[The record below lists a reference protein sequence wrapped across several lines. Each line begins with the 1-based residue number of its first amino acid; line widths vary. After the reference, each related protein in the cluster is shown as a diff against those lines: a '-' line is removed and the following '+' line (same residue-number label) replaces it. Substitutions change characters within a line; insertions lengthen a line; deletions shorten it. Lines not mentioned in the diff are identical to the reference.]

1 MTLTA
6 GLRKSCWPGF
16 LRNNR
21 MELSTAAYILPAAF
35 ILDLVLGDPPRLPH
49 PIRWLGRAITT
60 GEPFFRNLKLKL
72 SLSGAIFALCLI
84 TGTWTLTFIL
94 VKTAQ
99 CIHPLV
105 RAGAEIL
112 ILYYCISIRSLE
124 SSAMAVF
131 EALTQSRLDDA
142 RAKVARIVGRD
153 VENLNFDEVSRA
165 TVETV
170 GENLVDGVI
179 SPLFYAA
186 MGGAPLAMAYK
197 MINTLDSMIGY
208 KNDKYRDFGKIA
220 ARIDDIANFI
230 PARMSILVISLAAK
244 ILTGHGSRTFQTALT
259 EGANHTSPNAGYS
272 EAAFAGALGI
282 RLGGPNYYHG
292 RLVSKP
298 YLGIPLNPIHRNHIK
313 EACDLMILS
322 SLIWMVMLAVI
333 LYFFHF

>member
-1 MTLTA
+1 
-6 GLRKSCWPGF
+6 
-16 LRNNR
+16 
-21 MELSTAAYILPAAF
+21 MELSTAGYIIPAAF
-35 ILDLVLGDPPRLPH
+35 ILDLVLGDPTLLPH
-49 PIRWLGRAITT
+49 PIRWLGRAITA
-60 GEPFFRNLKLKL
+60 GEPFFRNLRVKL
-72 SLSGAIFALCLI
+72 SISGALFAISLI
-84 TGTWTLTFIL
+84 AGTWALTFVLI
-94 VKTAQ
+94 KTAQ

-105 RAGAEIL
+105 KAGAEIL

-131 EALTQSRLDDA
+131 RALTQSRFDDA
-142 RAKVARIVGRD
+142 RTNVALIVGRN
-153 VENLNFDEVSRA
+153 VENLNPEEISRA

-186 MGGAPLAMAYK
+186 IGGAPLAMAYK

-208 KNDKYRDFGKIA
+208 KNDKYRDFGKVA

-230 PARMSILVISLAAK
+230 PARFSIPVISLAAQIIDRK
-244 ILTGHGSRTFQTALT
+244 GVRTFQTALT

-298 YLGIPLNPIHRNHIK
+298 YLGIPFNQTNRNYIK
-313 EACDLMILS
+313 KACDLMMLS
-322 SLIWMVMLAVI
+322 ALIWMCVLVI
-333 LYFFHF
+333 TLYFLSIWIS

>member
-1 MTLTA
+1 
-6 GLRKSCWPGF
+6 
-16 LRNNR
+16 
-21 MELSTAAYILPAAF
+21 MELSTAEFIIPAAF
-35 ILDLVLGDPPRLPH
+35 ILDLVLGDPLFLPH
-49 PIRWLGRAITT
+49 PIRWFGRAITA
-60 GEPFFRNLKLKL
+60 GELYFRNLHIKL
-72 SLSGAIFALCLI
+72 SMSGTLFAIFLI
-84 TGTWTLTFIL
+84 AGTWALTSAL
-94 VKTAQ
+94 VRTAQ
-99 CIHPLV
+99 YLHPMV
-105 RAGAEIL
+105 KAGIEIL
-112 ILYYCISIRSLE
+112 IIYYCISVRSLE

-131 EALTQSRLDDA
+131 RALTQTRLEVA

-153 VENLNFDEVSRA
+153 VANLQPEEISRA

-208 KNDKYRDFGKIA
+208 KNDKYRQFGKAA

-230 PARMSILVISLAAK
+230 PARFSILVISLAAQIIDGK
-244 ILTGHGSRTFQTALT
+244 GARTFHTALM

-272 EAAFAGALGI
+272 EAAFAGALGV

-298 YLGIPLNPIHRNHIK
+298 FLGIPFNPIKPNHIK
-313 EACDLMILS
+313 KACDLMMLS
-322 SLIWMVMLAVI
+322 TLIWLCILVI
-333 LYFFHF
+333 TLYVTSILVS

>member
-1 MTLTA
+1 
-6 GLRKSCWPGF
+6 
-16 LRNNR
+16 
-21 MELSTAAYILPAAF
+21 MELSTVGYIIPAAF
-35 ILDLVLGDPPRLPH
+35 ILDLVLGDPTFLPH
-49 PIRWLGRAITT
+49 PIRWLGRAITA
-60 GEPFFRNLKLKL
+60 GEPFFRNLRVKL
-72 SLSGAIFALCLI
+72 SISGALFAISLI
-84 TGTWTLTFIL
+84 AGTWTLTFVLI
-94 VKTAQ
+94 KTAQ

-105 RAGAEIL
+105 KAGAEIL

-131 EALTQSRLDDA
+131 RSLTQTRLHDA
-142 RAKVARIVGRD
+142 KTKVSLIVGRD
-153 VENLNFDEVSRA
+153 VENLNPEEISRA

-186 MGGAPLAMAYK
+186 IGGAPLAMAYK

-208 KNDKYRDFGKIA
+208 KNDKYRDFGKVA

-230 PARMSILVISLAAK
+230 PARISILVISLAAQIIDRK
-244 ILTGHGSRTFQTALT
+244 GVRTFQTALT

-272 EAAFAGALGI
+272 EAAFAGALGV

-298 YLGIPLNPIHRNHIK
+298 YLGIPFNQINRNHIK
-313 EACDLMILS
+313 KACDLMMLS
-322 SLIWMVMLAVI
+322 ALIWMCVLVI
-333 LYFFHF
+333 TLYFLSIWRS